1 MPKYK
6 KKNKNI
12 NYDMGE
18 NLQETTTT
26 NHINWFPGHMNKA
39 IRQIKERIKKVDII
53 LEIRD
58 ARSPLVTGNKE
69 VHKAIGPDK
78 CRLIVINKLNL
89 ANLDVVKKWEAW
101 FETQGVP
108 YLFINGLN
116 KSTINKV
123 VEVARQT
130 VFDKKLISNPD
141 FSEEKAKKIRMM
153 IIGLP
158 NTGKSTI
165 INMLANR
172 NASKA
177 ADTPGQTRQ
186 QLWIRVD
193 QDIEM
198 LDTPGIMPP
207 KIEKH
212 EHGLWLAALHAI
224 PATVVA
230 PEMSACFI
238 VEYMLETKN
247 KYFQDRF
254 KFEDLNIDLI
264 TALDHIAK
272 IRGCIQQ
279 KGQSDYDRVYR
290 LLLSDFRDGTLGP
303 ISFGVPP
310 LPKGIKQKPQGDN
323 NE

>member
-1 MPKYK
+1 MPKFK

-12 NYDMGE
+12 NYDMAE
-18 NLQETTTT
+18 NLQDTTTT

-89 ANLDVVKKWEAW
+89 ADLNVVKKWEAW

-108 YLFINGLN
+108 FIFINGLN
-116 KSTINKV
+116 KSTIKKV

-130 VFDKKLISNPD
+130 VFDKKVISNPD
-141 FSEEKAKKIRMM
+141 FSEEKKKKIRMM
-153 IIGLP
+153 TIGLP

-177 ADTPGQTRQ
+177 ADTPGLTRQ
-186 QLWIRVD
+186 QLWIRID
-193 QDIEM
+193 EDIEM
-198 LDTPGIMPP
+198 LDTPGVMPP
-207 KIEKH
+207 RIEKH

-224 PATVVA
+224 PTKVVA
-230 PEMSACFI
+230 PEMTACFI

-247 KYFQDRF
+247 KFFAERY
-254 KFEDLNIDLI
+254 KFENLDVDLVS
-264 TALDHIAK
+264 ALDQIAK
-272 IRGCIQQ
+272 IRGCIRH
-279 KGQSDYDRVYR
+279 KGESDYDRVYQV
-290 LLLSDFRDGTLGP
+290 LLSDFRDGTLGP

-310 LPKGIKQKPQGDN
+310 LPRIKKEKDTK
-323 NE
+323 